1 MKTLS
6 RKESFPTSARQV
18 FKTIDDLGVTGM
30 HMTKSSM
37 MMMGSKLGLEFLTP
51 NKTGLGSRYRW
62 TGRMM
67 GLTMDFTVEVTKW
80 INGVEKVWET
90 VGETKIIIYSWYRM
104 TLLVNQ
110 LNGKTEAELSISY
123 EKPKGFFN
131 KILSFF
137 LADWY
142 CRWCLKK
149 MLGGAKKAITNH
161 PPQTNPLFQNSAM
174 EVAILSII
182 TLTASQ
188 I

>member
-1 MKTLS
+1 MKTLF
-6 RKESFPTSARQV
+6 RKEGFPTSARQV

-37 MMMGSKLGLEFLTP
+37 MMMGSKLSLEFLTP

-62 TGRMM
+62 TGR
-67 GLTMDFTVEVTKW
+67 
-80 INGVEKVWET
+80 
-90 VGETKIIIYSWYRM
+90 
-104 TLLVNQ
+104 
-110 LNGKTEAELSISY
+110 
-123 EKPKGFFN
+123 FFN
-131 KILSFF
+131 KILCFF

-161 PPQTNPLFQNSAM
+161 PLQTNHLFQNSAM

>member
-6 RKESFPTSARQV
+6 RTENFLASTEQV

-30 HMTKSSM
+30 HMTESSM
-37 MMMGSKLGLEFLTP
+37 MMMGSKLNLEFLTT
-51 NKTGLGSRYRW
+51 NRTGLDSRYRW
-62 TGRMM
+62 TGEMM

-90 VGETKIIIYSWYRM
+90 IGETKLIIYSWYRM
-104 TLLVNQ
+104 KLLISEVNETT
-110 LNGKTEAELSISY
+110 NAELSIAY

-131 KILSFF
+131 KILCFF

-149 MLGGAKKAITNH
+149 MLGDARKAIEHTSKIH
-161 PPQTNPLFQNSAM
+161 THD
-174 EVAILSII
+174 
-182 TLTASQ
+182 
-188 I
+188 